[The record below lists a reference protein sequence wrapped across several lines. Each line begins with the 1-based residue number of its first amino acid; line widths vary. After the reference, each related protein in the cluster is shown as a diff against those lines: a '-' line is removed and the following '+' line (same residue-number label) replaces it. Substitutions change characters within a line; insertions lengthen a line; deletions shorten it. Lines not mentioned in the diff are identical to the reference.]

1 VLVGLEDVTEIG
13 TVENVFKRREDTD
26 PDSWSIFAWNKPFN
40 VMLVN
45 TLAIREGCTP
55 ASA

>member
-1 VLVGLEDVTEIG
+1 MLVGLEDVTEIG